1 MQDNSR
7 LMARA
12 YTLGEADLQ
21 SLLTARRQAT
31 TAAQNAL
38 SAKVA
43 ASRNYYALLVDAHL
57 VWDMAHEE

>member
-21 SLLTARRQAT
+21 SLLNARRQAA

-38 SAKVA
+38 SAKVL
-43 ASRNYYALLVDAHL
+43 ASRSYYVLLVDAHL
-57 VWDMAHEE
+57 VWNMAHE

>member
-21 SLLTARRQAT
+21 SLLSARRQAA
-31 TAAQNAL
+31 TAAQKAL
-38 SAKVA
+38 SAKVL
-43 ASRNYYALLVDAHL
+43 ASRNDYALLVDTHL
-57 VWDMAHEE
+57 VWSMAYE